1 MERAHGLQCREELLF
16 CNNLLAFK
24 YFFTCSFL
32 AVIFLFFFLQKIII
46 ALNSSGC

>member
-24 YFFTCSFL
+24 HFFTCSFL
-32 AVIFLFFFLQKIII
+32 AVIFLFFLQKIII